1 MFESI
6 RGHKIQFVIAAIAVA
21 GMMMYAIPAPQL
33 VIASQDDDIQYC
45 FSAINNNNNN
55 NNEDQDV
62 AGMMMYAIP
71 APQLVGGAQFC
82 YDTMEECENGRADHP
97 GASDC
102 EIWHR
107 H

>member
-33 VIASQDDDIQYC
+33 VIAPQDDDYQWC
-45 FSAINNNNNN
+45 LTDA
-55 NNEDQDV
+55 D
-62 AGMMMYAIP
+62 
-71 APQLVGGAQFC
+71 GAQFC
-82 YDTMEECENGRADHP
+82 YDTKEECENGRANDHP
-97 GASDC
+97 GSSECA
-102 EIWHR
+102 EWHR

>member
-33 VIASQDDDIQYC
+33 AITSQGDEYRYCLTDD
-45 FSAINNNNNN
+45 
-55 NNEDQDV
+55 
-62 AGMMMYAIP
+62 
-71 APQLVGGAQFC
+71 GAQYC
-82 YDTMEECENGRADHP
+82 YDTMEECENGRANDHP
-97 GASDC
+97 GGSEC
-102 EIWHR
+102 LKWHM